1 MNLIAENFRG
11 GCIAEETNILSYDD
25 FDKIAECAI
34 GAIQYASGAGIM
46 KGKSKRTINPK
57 DPATRAEAAVM
68 VNRVY
73 ENYQKQQLAL
83 KAAEE
88 E

>member
-25 FDKIAECAI
+25 FDKIAEYAI

-46 KGKSKRTINPK
+46 KGKSERTINPK
-57 DPATRAEAAVM
+57 DPATRAEAAAM
-68 VNRVY
+68 IMRFSVNNR
-73 ENYQKQQLAL
+73 
-83 KAAEE
+83 
-88 E
+88 